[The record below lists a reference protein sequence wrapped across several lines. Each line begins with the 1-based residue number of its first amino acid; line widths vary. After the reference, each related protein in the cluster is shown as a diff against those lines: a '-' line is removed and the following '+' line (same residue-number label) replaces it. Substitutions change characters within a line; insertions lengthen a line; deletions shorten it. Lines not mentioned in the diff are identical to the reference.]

1 MWDGMADPYTILGVA
16 RGASEAEIKS
26 AYRKLAKELHPDK
39 NKDNPKAADRFTQA
53 TNAYDLL
60 SDKDKRARFDRGEI
74 DGDGNPTTPFGYSGG
89 GFGGRGGNSNA
100 YAAYGSGGQGGA
112 EGFDFGGAGGPDLGD
127 LFEGLF
133 GGGKR
138 GASGFGG
145 DFAGRGRGGAG
156 RTPKGANINYRL
168 AVDFT
173 DAATRATQRITL
185 QDGKTIDVKLP
196 LGLEHGTQ
204 MRLAGKGEPGPGG
217 AGDAIITIEIRSHP
231 FFRQD
236 GHDVRLDLP
245 ITLDEAMNGGKVKVP
260 TVDGPVMLAVPP
272 GSTSGKTLRLKGK
285 GFSMKDGNR
294 GDQFV
299 TLLIDLPV
307 NDPELRDFL
316 SRWSDTRPIRAGL
329 AG

>member
-1 MWDGMADPYTILGVA
+1 MADPYSTLGVA

-26 AYRKLAKELHPDK
+26 AYRKLAKELHPDR
-39 NKDNPKAADRFTQA
+39 NKDNPKAADRFAQA

-74 DGDGNPTTPFGYSGG
+74 DGDGNPTSPFGYGGG
-89 GFGGRGGNSNA
+89 GFGGRGGNANA
-100 YAAYGSGGQGGA
+100 YAAYGSGGQGGP
-112 EGFDFGGAGGPDLGD
+112 EGFEFGGAGGPDLGD

-145 DFAGRGRGGAG
+145 DFGGRGRGRA
-156 RTPKGANINYRL
+156 PKGATVNYRL

-196 LGLEHGTQ
+196 LGVEHGTQ

-217 AGDAIITIEIRSHP
+217 AGDAIITIEIRPHP

-272 GSTSGKTLRLKGK
+272 GSSSGKTLRLKGK
-285 GFSMKDGNR
+285 GFSTKDGSR
-294 GDQFV
+294 GDQLV
-299 TLLIDLPV
+299 TLMIDLPAD
-307 NDPELRDFL
+307 DPELREFL
-316 SRWSDTRPIRAGL
+316 ARWSDTRPIRSGL